1 MAKNQEFYRGS
12 RKKRNYAIV
21 PFVIVLGLLTML
33 VVLFYSMQK
42 YAVITKDGV
51 EVILPGMEQE
61 GTQVDSEGNVVRV
74 FDEVDAPLVFEEPDY
89 SRVTASAGKRVKP
102 LKAIFVGADE
112 LKKDRLLKY
121 EDRLNDGNALILE
134 MKPRSGQL
142 MWRSESD
149 MARSYGIG
157 SSSDLGD
164 SMVPMIKALREA
176 AAARNR
182 EIYLVAQI
190 SCCVDGVV
198 SSRSTSMALRTD
210 YGANFMNETGSW
222 LDPYNTD
229 VRNYAVQ
236 LTRELFDM
244 GFDEVV
250 LADVVHPSA
259 LQENEEERIKFQYSR
274 EMSTTPRPVTAV
286 CGFAVYVAQQLE
298 DRGNK
303 LLSIYVDS
311 ATALARADEDNG
323 QDAALFFKLYDRV
336 YYRTDR
342 YVYSYNLSDVQNS
355 ITIGTATDRFVPV
368 VINYLPHENSSW
380 VLIDTETDMNKYG
393 EDTEKGR

>member
-1 MAKNQEFYRGS
+1 MARNQEFYRGS

-21 PFVIVLGLLTML
+21 PFAILLGLFAVV

-42 YAVITKDGV
+42 YAVISKDGV
-51 EVILPGMEQE
+51 EVVLPGMEQQ
-61 GTQVDSEGNVVRV
+61 GTQVDSEGHVVQV
-74 FDEVDAPLVFEEPDY
+74 FDTVDAPLVFEEPDY
-89 SRVTASAGKRVKP
+89 SRVTASAGRRVRP
-102 LKAIFVGADE
+102 LKAIFVSADE
-112 LKKDRLLKY
+112 LQRDLLLKY

-157 SSSDLGD
+157 SASDLGD
-164 SMVPMIKALREA
+164 SMVPMIKELREA
-176 AAARNR
+176 ADARNR

-198 SSRSTSMALRTD
+198 ASRSTGMALRTD
-210 YGANFMNETGSW
+210 YGANYMDETGSW

-236 LTRELFDM
+236 LTQELFDM

-259 LQENEEERIKFQYSR
+259 LQENEEERLKFEYSR
-274 EMSTTPRPVTAV
+274 EMSTTPRPITAV
-286 CGFAVYVAQQLE
+286 CGFAVYVAQQLQ

-311 ATALARADEDNG
+311 ATALARPDEDRG

-336 YYRTDR
+336 FYRTDR
-342 YVYSYNLSDVQNS
+342 YVYSYNLSDVENS
-355 ITIGTATDRFVPV
+355 VTIGKATDRFVPV

-380 VLIDTETDMNKYG
+380 VLIDTETDMKTYG
-393 EDTEKGR
+393 TEEQ